1 MARYHPAW
9 YPYRLTRR
17 ITLADGTRLVN
28 LKDAADLLTGERFVG
43 VTKWAALDRAIE
55 LVTAAGE
62 LGGRDRIKAATD
74 RLKRDHGFFDNP
86 PGRARPHRIGLDR
99 ACAGGLALEADSL
112 GEKQ

>member
-74 RLKRDHGFFDNP
+74 QVEIVLRERHML
-86 PGRARPHRIGLDR
+86 
-99 ACAGGLALEADSL
+99 
-112 GEKQ
+112 

>member
-43 VTKWAALDRAIE
+43 VTKWAALDRA
-55 LVTAAGE
+55 
-62 LGGRDRIKAATD
+62 
-74 RLKRDHGFFDNP
+74 
-86 PGRARPHRIGLDR
+86 
-99 ACAGGLALEADSL
+99 SSS
-112 GEKQ
+112 

>member
-17 ITLADGTRLVN
+17 ITLADGTRLVT

-62 LGGRDRIKAATD
+62 LSGRDRIGRDRIKAATD
-74 RLKRDHGFFDNP
+74 QIEIVLR
-86 PGRARPHRIGLDR
+86 GRHML
-99 ACAGGLALEADSL
+99 
-112 GEKQ
+112 

>member
-43 VTKWAALDRAIE
+43 VTKWDALDHAIE
-55 LVTAAGE
+55 LVLEAGDH
-62 LGGRDRIKAATD
+62 GGGHRLKAAAD
-74 RLKRDHGFFDNP
+74 QIEIVLRVR
-86 PGRARPHRIGLDR
+86 GL
-99 ACAGGLALEADSL
+99 L
-112 GEKQ
+112 